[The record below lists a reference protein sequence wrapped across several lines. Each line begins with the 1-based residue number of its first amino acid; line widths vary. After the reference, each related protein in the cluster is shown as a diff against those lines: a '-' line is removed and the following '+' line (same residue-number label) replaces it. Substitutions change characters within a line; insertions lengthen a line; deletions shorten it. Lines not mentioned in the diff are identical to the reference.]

1 MKDFLNEWGQTHKEL
16 CINLELDPKTS
27 DDIIMLDFFW
37 YKNLWIPK
45 ENSLYTEKDLKI
57 VEKIKNL

>member
-1 MKDFLNEWGQTHKEL
+1 MKDFLNEWGQTHDEL
-16 CINLELDPKTS
+16 CTNLELNPKTS

-37 YKNLWIPK
+37 FQNLWIPK
-45 ENSLYTEKDLKI
+45 ENSFYTKKELKI

>member
-1 MKDFLNEWGQTHKEL
+1 MKDFLNEWGQTHQEL
-16 CINLELDPKTS
+16 CDNLELDPKTS

-37 YKNLWIPK
+37 FQNLWIPK